1 MQHYAASVCSCK
13 SCSKWL
19 LGDSFPAKPTRATE
33 VWTLLCNDCFHVSMY
48 ICFEVPRSGEVWR
61 SFTELESKMF
71 PVQRS
76 SSVTNSVVN
85 CFHVSVCMLWSTPEW
100 GSVEK
105 LVASSTKVLV
115 TY

>member
-1 MQHYAASVCSCK
+1 MQQYAASLCSCK

-48 ICFEVPRSGEVWR
+48 ICFEVPWGGEVWKG
-61 SFTELESKMF
+61 FTELESKMF
-71 PVQRS
+71 QAQRS

-85 CFHVSVCMLWSTPEW
+85 CFHVSVCVCFGVPQNGEVWRSLLLRAQRS
-100 GSVEK
+100 
-105 LVASSTKVLV
+105 
-115 TY
+115 